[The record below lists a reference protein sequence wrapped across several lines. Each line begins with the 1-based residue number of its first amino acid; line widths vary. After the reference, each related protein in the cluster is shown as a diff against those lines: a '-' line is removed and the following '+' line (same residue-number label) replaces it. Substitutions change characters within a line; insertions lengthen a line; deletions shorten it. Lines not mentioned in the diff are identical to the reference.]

1 MERAKGRVVFFHEP
15 VQRVEQG
22 GSSVQLGEGN
32 GACYNGW
39 NENKNESIN
48 IKSYPIIATCKNHTT
63 IHLLFDID
71 RTIQFCNFS
80 VSHGRIFRAVR
91 KKIMISM
98 RIIYEIIV
106 GIRAIRPMQ
115 CITHHC
121 YFRINACDDVFRK
134 RNHSN
139 EGEQYKII
147 NCIEY
152 IYIFF
157 ICE

>member
-63 IHLLFDID
+63 FSSILIEGF
-71 RTIQFCNFS
+71 NFA
-80 VSHGRIFRAVR
+80 IFRLVMAEVFAR
-91 KKIMISM
+91 LEKKLWY
-98 RIIYEIIV
+98 RWE
-106 GIRAIRPMQ
+106 
-115 CITHHC
+115 
-121 YFRINACDDVFRK
+121 
-134 RNHSN
+134 
-139 EGEQYKII
+139 
-147 NCIEY
+147 
-152 IYIFF
+152 
-157 ICE
+157 